1 MNEYIVIAEHTVTT
15 VFKITAESEDEARS
29 TVMDGEF
36 DDNDIVS
43 LDASDPCVTYSKIW
57 HDDGQSMT
65 ISNNF

>member
-1 MNEYIVIAEHTVTT
+1 MKEYIVIAEHTVTT

-29 TVMDGEF
+29 TVMSGEF

-43 LDASDPCVTYSKIW
+43 SEASDPCVTYSKIW

-65 ISNNF
+65 INNNF